1 MIANLLPRAVLLIL
15 ALALGACASNPQPEQ
30 QAAEYPEPVFTAKR
44 ILPPDHADQED
55 VYDPWQGLNK
65 RIYNFNYHF
74 DKHVFLPVVRG
85 YRWIMPDFA
94 ETGVRNFFRN
104 FNDMITMMNSVLQAS
119 PQKFVHSTGRV
130 LVNSTVGILGF
141 VDVATMMDIPRPVE
155 DFGQTLGRWGVGQGP
170 YLVIPFLGPSN
181 LRDGVGIFPDL
192 YVRGLVKEAV
202 MSDEVD
208 LATTLLWPVDT
219 RANTSF
225 RYYETGSAFEYRT
238 VRWLW
243 STKRD
248 LDVIQ

>member
-1 MIANLLPRAVLLIL
+1 MTRLLPRTLVAAL
-15 ALALGACASNPQPEQ
+15 ALVLGACASTPPPDPQ
-30 QAAEYPEPVFTAKR
+30 ASSYPDPVFTAQR
-44 ILPPDHADQED
+44 ILPPEGADQED

-65 RIYNFNYHF
+65 RIYIFNYYF

-85 YRWIMPDFA
+85 YKWVMPDIA
-94 ETGVRNFFRN
+94 EKGVHNFFRN
-104 FNDMITMMNSVLQAS
+104 FNDMITMMNSALQLA

-130 LVNSTVGILGF
+130 LVNSTIGILGF

-155 DFGQTLGRWGVGQGP
+155 DFGQTLGYWGVGQGP
-170 YLVIPFLGPSN
+170 YLVLPFLGPSN
-181 LRDGVGIFPDL
+181 LRDGIGMLPDF
-192 YVRGLVKEAV
+192 YVRSLIQDEV
-202 MSDEVD
+202 MSDDVQ
-208 LATTLLWPVDT
+208 LGATLIWPVDT

-243 STKRD
+243 STKRE